1 MLAVGNYP
9 PSDPPAIDAAAL
21 SAASA
26 THATPGRADALETER
41 DEPVLLLGTGLTMC
55 DVALALRDAD
65 QRGADRGDLAARA
78 AAPAAP
84 ALAQAAAAPR
94 PAARWTE
101 WEPTAAG
108 LLRGLR
114 DEVRRVAGAGIDW
127 REVVTSIRHDT
138 PALWQRLD
146 DEERRRFLRH
156 LRPYWETHRHR
167 ASPETA
173 FAVEAMV
180 DAGALRLL
188 RGRVVGYA
196 RDADRRRR

>member
-1 MLAVGNYP
+1 MALPQP
-9 PSDPPAIDAAAL
+9 PLRD
-21 SAASA
+21 
-26 THATPGRADALETER
+26 ATPGRADALETER

-65 QRGADRGDLAARA
+65 QRGAIVAISRRGLLPQPHRVSPKPPPHLD
-78 AAPAAP
+78 P
-84 ALAQAAAAPR
+84 PR
-94 PAARWTE
+94 SLET

-114 DEVRRVAGAGIDW
+114 DEVRRAAGAGIDW

-180 DAGALRLL
+180 GAGALRLSAVASSATSETPTGVAGEL
-188 RGRVVGYA
+188 
-196 RDADRRRR
+196 RDAGWASSDSRSAR